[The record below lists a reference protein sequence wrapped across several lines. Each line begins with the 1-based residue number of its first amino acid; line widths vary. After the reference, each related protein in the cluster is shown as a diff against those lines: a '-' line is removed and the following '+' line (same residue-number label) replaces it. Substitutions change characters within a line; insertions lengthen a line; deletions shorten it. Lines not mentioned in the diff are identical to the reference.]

1 MEWRPLKEIE
11 ANVQMQNPNDEAMF
25 DEATM
30 VDDDEVMGKSKATLQ
45 PKPSWFDDDD
55 DCIGQNRNDE
65 VMGKSKATLQ
75 PKPSWFDDDDDCI
88 GQNRNAYEE
97 EGIQKAIGDPM
108 ARLQLQKKRNY
119 CEVCCE
125 EVEDHKSYNCPYFV
139 LVPKGGE
146 HYDIV
151 CTECGE
157 QVSEHEGELNVHY
170 EGRAI
175 LKYCDW
181 CRDYR
186 SHWTEECE
194 SMPK

>member
-11 ANVQMQNPNDEAMF
+11 VNVQMQNPNDEAMF

-65 VMGKSKATLQ
+65 
-75 PKPSWFDDDDDCI
+75 
-88 GQNRNAYEE
+88 E

-108 ARLQLQKKRNY
+108 ARLQLQKKR
-119 CEVCCE
+119 
-125 EVEDHKSYNCPYFV
+125 
-139 LVPKGGE
+139 E
-146 HYDIV
+146 HCDIV

-157 QVSEHEGELNVHY
+157 QVSKHEGELNVHY

-175 LKYCDW
+175 LKYCHR

>member
-1 MEWRPLKEIE
+1 MEWRPLKAND
-11 ANVQMQNPNDEAMF
+11 ANVQMQSPNDEAMF

-65 VMGKSKATLQ
+65 
-75 PKPSWFDDDDDCI
+75 D
-88 GQNRNAYEE
+88 
-97 EGIQKAIGDPM
+97 
-108 ARLQLQKKRNY
+108 QLRKKRNY

-139 LVPKGGE
+139 LVPKGARVGE
-146 HYDIV
+146 HCDIV

-181 CRDYR
+181 CRDYC

>member
-1 MEWRPLKEIE
+1 
-11 ANVQMQNPNDEAMF
+11 MQNPNDEAVF

-65 VMGKSKATLQ
+65 
-75 PKPSWFDDDDDCI
+75 
-88 GQNRNAYEE
+88 E
-97 EGIQKAIGDPM
+97 EGIQEAIGDLM
-108 ARLQLQKKRNY
+108 ARLQLRKKQ
-119 CEVCCE
+119 C
-125 EVEDHKSYNCPYFV
+125 
-139 LVPKGGE
+139 GGE
-146 HYDIV
+146 
-151 CTECGE
+151 
-157 QVSEHEGELNVHY
+157 VSKHEGELNVNY

-181 CRDYR
+181 CEDYR
-186 SHWTEECE
+186 SHWTEECK